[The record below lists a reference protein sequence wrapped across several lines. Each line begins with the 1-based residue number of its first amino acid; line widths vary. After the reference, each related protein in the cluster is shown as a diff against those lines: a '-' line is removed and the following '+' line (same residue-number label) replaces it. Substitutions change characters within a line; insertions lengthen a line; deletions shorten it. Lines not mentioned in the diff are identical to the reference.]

1 MSDNEQDQA
10 PKEENLSNKK
20 RLILDMAE
28 LEADLAY
35 CDTRLTMIG
44 TEPESS
50 YQGAQQKT
58 FRLLEKQLKQ
68 QLVKLKRRAS
78 FG

>member
-1 MSDNEQDQA
+1 MSDKEQAQA
-10 PKEENLSNKK
+10 PKEEIISTKK
-20 RLILDMAE
+20 RLMLDMSE

-44 TEPESS
+44 PDPESS
-50 YQGAQQKT
+50 YQIAQLKT
-58 FRLLEKQLKQ
+58 FRLLEKQLRQ